1 MYIELADVVKK
12 YKSQDIETIALNH
25 LSMNIDKGE
34 MIAITGPSGS
44 GKSTLLNII
53 GGMDSLSEGKYVFNG
68 KNISAGNLKE
78 LHKFRKENIGFVFQG
93 FELLNQYNVYENVE
107 MPLLVR
113 NVKKSREK
121 VLQYLKKL
129 QIEELE
135 KKYPAQLSG
144 GQKQRVA
151 IARALITEPEVIL
164 ADEPTGALDTAT
176 SQEIVN
182 LLKEIHKTGT
192 TVIVV
197 THEDFVAN
205 NCERIIRIVDGKIK
219 AI

>member
-34 MIAITGPSGS
+34 MLAITGPSGS

-205 NCERIIRIVDGKIK
+205 NCERIIHIVDGKIK